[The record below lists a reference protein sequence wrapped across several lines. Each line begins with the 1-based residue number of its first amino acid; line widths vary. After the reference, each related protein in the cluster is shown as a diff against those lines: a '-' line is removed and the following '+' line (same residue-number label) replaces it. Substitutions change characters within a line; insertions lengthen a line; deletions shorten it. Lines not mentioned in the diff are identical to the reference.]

1 MKRFFKC
8 NSCGN
13 MLLMVHQGGG
23 PLKCCNKDMQELK
36 ANTEE
41 ASTEKHLPV
50 ISVSGDKI
58 TVSVGSVPHPMEEA
72 HHIEFVYL
80 ETKRGGQLKFFKL
93 EETPTIT
100 FSLTE
105 DELVAAYE
113 YCNLH
118 GLWKTEFD

>member
-8 NSCGN
+8 ESCGN
-13 MLLMVHQGGG
+13 ILVMVHDGKG
-23 PLKCCNKDMQELK
+23 PLKCCGKDMKELK

-50 ISVSGDKI
+50 IDASGDKV

-80 ETKRGGQLKFFKL
+80 ETKRGGQLKYFDL
-93 EETPTIT
+93 GETPTIAFT
-100 FSLTE
+100 LSE

-118 GLWKTEFD
+118 GLWKTMS